1 MREIGDGTRRFF
13 RTKGKPTPVKRIS
26 SRRIVA
32 RFFHPELVAFINPP
46 LLHSV
51 FIQDER
57 FDKTENLHDVNPSPL
72 FAFSDNWLPSFSFR
86 VSLVTF
92 LCKKMYELNPC
103 YVHRWGG
110 ETIKKINKLRLHRL
124 NLHTRFSMLKA
135 AILPVFVP
143 ILVGDLVLPSFFRRE
158 ISLLLWKIWKI
169 REGKIRSSWKS

>member
-72 FAFSDNWLPSFSFR
+72 PLSAFSDNWLPSFSFR
-86 VSLVTF
+86 AFRWLPFCAKKCTNLIRATF
-92 LCKKMYELNPC
+92 TDEA
-103 YVHRWGG
+103 G
-110 ETIKKINKLRLHRL
+110 
-124 NLHTRFSMLKA
+124 
-135 AILPVFVP
+135 
-143 ILVGDLVLPSFFRRE
+143 RR
-158 ISLLLWKIWKI
+158 
-169 REGKIRSSWKS
+169 

>member
-32 RFFHPELVAFINPP
+32 RFFHPELVAFINRP

-103 YVHRWGG
+103 YVHR
-110 ETIKKINKLRLHRL
+110 
-124 NLHTRFSMLKA
+124 
-135 AILPVFVP
+135 
-143 ILVGDLVLPSFFRRE
+143 
-158 ISLLLWKIWKI
+158 
-169 REGKIRSSWKS
+169 